1 MKQDIKSRTIE
12 QLQEEFSLLS
22 LPRFRAGQVYA
33 WLHQK
38 GARSFEEMTNLPK
51 DLRAQLDGR
60 YYINRL
66 EVERLLVSKVD
77 GTEKYLLRLGDGNCI
92 EAVLMEYHHGNTL
105 CISTQVGCRMGCKFC
120 ASTLG
125 GLVRNLT
132 ASEML
137 DEVYTAER
145 VSGRTVGGVVLMGIG
160 EPLDNFDNV
169 VAFMTILSSKEGR
182 NLSLRHLSLSTCGL
196 VPEIERLAQYR
207 FPLTLSIS
215 LHAPQDVTR
224 RQIMPIANRYP
235 LKELMAACER
245 YFAETGRRISFEYAL
260 IAGQNDTPA
269 HAKELAKL
277 LGGKNCHINLIPVN
291 EVKERAARRP
301 QKAAVEAFR
310 ASLERAGLNA
320 TVRRELGSDIAAA
333 CGQLRRES
341 ARQTEQKEEL

>member
-66 EVERLLVSKVD
+66 EVERRLVSKVD

-137 DEVYTAER
+137 DEVYTCLLYTSALQR
-145 VSGRTVGGVVLMGIG
+145 V
-160 EPLDNFDNV
+160 
-169 VAFMTILSSKEGR
+169 
-182 NLSLRHLSLSTCGL
+182 
-196 VPEIERLAQYR
+196 
-207 FPLTLSIS
+207 
-215 LHAPQDVTR
+215 R
-224 RQIMPIANRYP
+224 R
-235 LKELMAACER
+235 
-245 YFAETGRRISFEYAL
+245 
-260 IAGQNDTPA
+260 PA
-269 HAKELAKL
+269 HPLAGRGHPAR
-277 LGGKNCHINLIPVN
+277 GGG
-291 EVKERAARRP
+291 AARP
-301 QKAAVEAFR
+301 LPAGAGAAHGHGHHHAQV
-310 ASLERAGLNA
+310 LP
-320 TVRRELGSDIAAA
+320 
-333 CGQLRRES
+333 
-341 ARQTEQKEEL
+341 